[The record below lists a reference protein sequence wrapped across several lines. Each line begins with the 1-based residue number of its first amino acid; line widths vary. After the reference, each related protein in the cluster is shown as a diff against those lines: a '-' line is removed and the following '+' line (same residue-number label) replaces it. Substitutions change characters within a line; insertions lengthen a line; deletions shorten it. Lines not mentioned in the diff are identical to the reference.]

1 MIWWHIVLIA
11 VCSYLF
17 GNISFARIISSKHH
31 KDITKLGSGNPG
43 TTNTIRNFGVGVG
56 AINLV
61 LDMLKGVIPTLVVL
75 LVFKNLTYT
84 YIAGVS
90 AIVGHVFPV
99 FYLFKGGKGIA
110 TMLGVFMVVDP
121 LVTTIVLV
129 VFLLVWLVFKY
140 VSVGSFLSVTVLTVV
155 EGFKAKALENPDRL
169 IICFILFAIFVLTWW
184 AHRANI
190 KRLIIGKESRVDLFK
205 SVRKKIKTNTV
216 AKVGEK
222 NEQK

>member
-1 MIWWHIVLIA
+1 VLI
-11 VCSYLF
+11 VVGSYLV
-17 GNISFARIISSKHH
+17 GNISFARIISSTK
-31 KDITKLGSGNPG
+31 KQDITKLGSGNPG

-61 LDMLKGVIPTLVVL
+61 LDMFKGVLPTLVVL
-75 LVFKNLTYT
+75 LVTKNLTYT

-90 AIVGHVFPV
+90 SIVGHVFPV

-121 LVTTIVLV
+121 LVTSIVLV

-140 VSVGSFLSVTVLTVV
+140 VSVGSFLSVTLLTVI
-155 EGFKAKALENPDRL
+155 EGFKAKSMENPDRL
-169 IICFILFAIFVLTWW
+169 IVCFILFAIFCLTWW

-190 KRLIIGKESRVDLFK
+190 KRLIIGKESRVDLIK

-216 AKVGEK
+216 AKVEENSEK
-222 NEQK
+222 K